1 MSVPFG
7 RWVTRLTSCEEWNVA
22 FVAHCILNQLNGV
35 YTKIIS
41 SNFMFFLF
49 VSEVDYTLDESIWN
63 EENPVGKY

>member
-7 RWVTRLTSCEEWNVA
+7 RWVTRLTASCEEWNVA
-22 FVAHCILNQLNGV
+22 IVAHCILNQLNGV
-35 YTKIIS
+35 YTKMIS
-41 SNFMFFLF
+41 SNLMFLF